1 MRFRRLVVMAM
12 LGGFDLLV
20 ALMVPLPSAWAVTL
34 GPSDLIVV
42 DEYGVRLLRIDPATG
57 GQTEISSSGG
67 LGTPSAVAVDFAG
80 QLIVADQDAEG
91 GHGAIIRVDPV

>member
-1 MRFRRLVVMAM
+1 MAKARESVASLWGMKGTAMRVRRLVVMAM
-12 LGGFDLLV
+12 LGVFALLV

-67 LGTPSAVAVDFAG
+67 LGTPTV
-80 QLIVADQDAEG
+80 
-91 GHGAIIRVDPV
+91 